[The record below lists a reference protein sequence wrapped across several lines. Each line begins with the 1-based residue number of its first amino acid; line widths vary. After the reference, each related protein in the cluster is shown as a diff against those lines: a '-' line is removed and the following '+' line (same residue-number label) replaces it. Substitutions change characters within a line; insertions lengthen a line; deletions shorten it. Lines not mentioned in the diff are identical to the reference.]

1 MTELRVPSELGYRV
15 AWDTVPLC
23 HTVPRGILQVSFVA
37 DQMDEFLID
46 APDLLGLKAISIGH
60 DGTGES
66 PHW

>member
-1 MTELRVPSELGYRV
+1 MPYRS
-15 AWDTVPLC
+15 ASD
-23 HTVPRGILQVSFVA
+23 TVPRGILQVSFVA

-46 APDLLGLKAISIGH
+46 APDLVGLKAVSIGH